1 MLRVILDTNIYGSL
15 ILEKDLKRITRNIK
29 DIAKKTFFE

>member
-29 DIAKKTFFE
+29 DNKNIRL